1 MSKQLFG
8 PGMRV
13 MAHLKLPRKLAILAV
28 LFLVPLVAALYA
40 TLATALHA
48 YATTQSERDG
58 ISILETT
65 QDLLKAVQVRRGAG
79 ASVLAGNDAMRAKF
93 DAANATADRFV
104 STLKQQV
111 RDTGR
116 FDVVAPVDALASQY
130 ANAATGGLGMPVAAL
145 FNSHTEVIH
154 SIFLFEKDL
163 AVASQLGV
171 DPDASNYHLIDSVL
185 FVLPGTAETVGV
197 LRGKGSAALSGGS
210 FGDADKR
217 ELAVRAAG
225 LAEQMN
231 VIRHHLE
238 RVKAGLGGSG
248 GAQAP
253 DGADLGAVAA
263 FQRTVASLASGDVS
277 IDAKTYFQQGTDAI
291 DALYRTHGAL
301 AQQLRERLAERAHAE
316 QTKVVAVMALS
327 VALVACALYLFVAFA
342 MSTHDDVAQLSGCM
356 RAVGDGDLRARL
368 EVRGSDEFA
377 FIKDGFNALLDVW
390 AQTLTE
396 TRRVADSVMVGSQQ
410 IAAGNL
416 DLSGRT
422 ETQAASLEET
432 AASMEELTSTVRH
445 NASNA
450 SHASSL
456 SAEASERA
464 ADTSRIV
471 GHAVSLMT
479 KIHDSSNKMAEIV
492 SVIEGIAFQTNI
504 LALNAAVEAA
514 RAGEQGKGFAVVAG
528 EVRALAHRSAT
539 AAKDVKA
546 LIHESIRHV
555 TDGASLF
562 KRADDAIR
570 SVNASIRSVDTV
582 VSEIAKASEQQSDGI
597 EQVNAAITQM
607 DEVTQRNAALVE
619 ESAAASASLREQ
631 AEHMGQLVGRFVLA

>member
-1 MSKQLFG
+1 MSKHVFG
-8 PGMRV
+8 PGMRL
-13 MAHLKLPRKLAILAV
+13 MARMKLPRKLVILAA
-28 LFLVPLVAALYA
+28 LFIVPLVAALYA
-40 TLATALHA
+40 TLAVAWHA
-48 YATTQSERDG
+48 YATTQGERDG

-79 ASVLAGNDAMRAKF
+79 ASVLAGNEAMRAKF
-93 DAANATADRFV
+93 DAASASAGRLAA
-104 STLKQQV
+104 TLKQQV
-111 RDTGR
+111 RGTDR
-116 FDVVAPVDALASQY
+116 FDIVTAVDALASEY
-130 ANAATGGLGMPVAAL
+130 GKVAAGGLGTSAAAL
-145 FNSHTEVIH
+145 FGSHTDVIH
-154 SIFLFEKDL
+154 AIFLFEKDL
-163 AVASQLGV
+163 AVASRLGV

-197 LRGKGSAALSGGS
+197 LRGKGAAALVGGAL
-210 FGDADKR
+210 GEADKR
-217 ELAVRAAG
+217 ELAVRAG
-225 LAEQMN
+225 SLAEQMS
-231 VIRHHLE
+231 VIRHHLD
-238 RVKAGLGGSG
+238 RMKDRLGAGV
-248 GAQAP
+248 P
-253 DGADLGAVAA
+253 DGVDLGAVAA
-263 FQRTVASLASGDVS
+263 FQRAAAALAGGDAS
-277 IDAKTYFQQGTDAI
+277 IDAKAYFQRGTDAI
-291 DALYRTHGAL
+291 DALYRVHGTL
-301 AQQLRERLAERAHAE
+301 AQQLRERLAARAHAE
-316 QTKVVAVMALS
+316 QVKVAAILALS
-327 VALVACALYLFVAFA
+327 VVLVACALYLFVAFA
-342 MSTHDDVAQLSGCM
+342 MSTHEDVAQLSDCM

-368 EVRGSDEFA
+368 AVRGGDEFA
-377 FIKDGFNALLDVW
+377 FIKRGFNALLDVW

-422 ETQAASLEET
+422 ETQAASLEQT

-450 SHASSL
+450 SHASTL
-456 SAEASERA
+456 SAAASERA
-464 ADTSRIV
+464 ADTGRIV
-471 GHAVSLMT
+471 THAVSLMT
-479 KIHDSSNKMAEIV
+479 RIHDSSNRMAEIV
-492 SVIEGIAFQTNI
+492 TVIEGIAFQTNI

-539 AAKDVKA
+539 AAKDVKE

-555 TDGASLF
+555 TDGSSLF
-562 KRADDAIR
+562 QRADDAIR
-570 SVNASIRSVDTV
+570 SVNASIKSVDTV

-631 AEHMGQLVGRFVLA
+631 AEHMGKLVGRFVLA

>member
-8 PGMRV
+8 PGMRL
-13 MAHLKLPRKLAILAV
+13 MARMKLPRKLAILAV
-28 LFLVPLVAALYA
+28 LFIVPLVAALYA
-40 TLATALHA
+40 TLAVALHA
-48 YATTQSERDG
+48 YATTQGERDG
-58 ISILETT
+58 ITILETT

-79 ASVLAGNDAMRAKF
+79 ASVLAGNEAMRAKF
-93 DAANATADRFV
+93 DAANASADRLV
-104 STLKQQV
+104 ATLKQQV
-111 RDTGR
+111 RDTRR
-116 FDVVAPVDALASQY
+116 FDVVALVEALASQY
-130 ANAATGGLGMPVAAL
+130 EKAAAGGLGTSAAAL
-145 FNSHTEVIH
+145 FDSHTDVIH

-185 FVLPGTAETVGV
+185 FALPGTAETVGV

-210 FGDADKR
+210 LGDADKR
-217 ELAVRAAG
+217 ELAVRAGG
-225 LAEQMN
+225 LAEQMS

-238 RVKAGLGGSG
+238 RTKDTLG
-248 GAQAP
+248 ANAL
-253 DGADLGAVAA
+253 DGVDLGAVAA
-263 FQRTVASLASGDVS
+263 FQRTAAALAHGGAPV
-277 IDAKTYFQQGTDAI
+277 DAKTYFQQGSDAI
-291 DALYRTHGAL
+291 DALYRVHGAL
-301 AQQLRERLAERAHAE
+301 AQQLRERLAARAHAE
-316 QTKVVAVMALS
+316 QVKVAAILALS

-342 MSTHDDVAQLSGCM
+342 MSTHEDVAQLSGCM

-368 EVRGSDEFA
+368 AVRGGDEFA
-377 FIKDGFNALLDVW
+377 FIKRGFNALLDVW

-422 ETQAASLEET
+422 ETQAASLEQT

-450 SHASSL
+450 SHASTL

-464 ADTSRIV
+464 ADTGRIMT
-471 GHAVSLMT
+471 HAVTLMT
-479 KIHDSSNKMAEIV
+479 KIHDSSNRMAEIV

-528 EVRALAHRSAT
+528 EVRALAHRSAA
-539 AAKDVKA
+539 AAKDVKE

-555 TDGASLF
+555 TDGSLLF
-562 KRADDAIR
+562 QRADDAIR

-631 AEHMGQLVGRFVLA
+631 AEHMGKLVGRFVLA

>member
-1 MSKQLFG
+1 MSKHVFG
-8 PGMRV
+8 PGMRL
-13 MAHLKLPRKLAILAV
+13 MARMKLPRKLVILAA
-28 LFLVPLVAALYA
+28 LFIVPLVAALYA
-40 TLATALHA
+40 TLAVAWHA
-48 YATTQSERDG
+48 YATTQGERDG

-79 ASVLAGNDAMRAKF
+79 ASVLAGNEAMRAKF
-93 DAANATADRFV
+93 DAASASAGRLAA
-104 STLKQQV
+104 TLKQQV
-111 RDTGR
+111 RGTDR
-116 FDVVAPVDALASQY
+116 FDIVAAVDALASEY
-130 ANAATGGLGMPVAAL
+130 GKVAAGGLGTSAAAL
-145 FNSHTEVIH
+145 FGSHTDVIH
-154 SIFLFEKDL
+154 AIFLFEKDL
-163 AVASQLGV
+163 AVASRLGV

-197 LRGKGSAALSGGS
+197 LRGKGAAALV
-210 FGDADKR
+210 GDALGEADKR
-217 ELAVRAAG
+217 ELAVRAG
-225 LAEQMN
+225 SLAEQMS
-231 VIRHHLE
+231 VIRHHLD
-238 RVKAGLGGSG
+238 RMKDRLGAGV
-248 GAQAP
+248 P
-253 DGADLGAVAA
+253 DGVDLGAVAA
-263 FQRTVASLASGDVS
+263 FQRAAAALAGGDAS
-277 IDAKTYFQQGTDAI
+277 IDAKTYFQRGTDAI
-291 DALYRTHGAL
+291 DALYRVHGTL
-301 AQQLRERLAERAHAE
+301 AQQLRERLAARAHAE
-316 QTKVVAVMALS
+316 QVKVAAILALS
-327 VALVACALYLFVAFA
+327 VVLVACALYLFVAFA
-342 MSTHDDVAQLSGCM
+342 MSTHEDVAQLSDCM

-368 EVRGSDEFA
+368 AVRGGDEFA
-377 FIKDGFNALLDVW
+377 FIKRGFNALLDVW

-422 ETQAASLEET
+422 ETQAASLEQT

-450 SHASSL
+450 SHASTL

-464 ADTSRIV
+464 ADTGRIV
-471 GHAVSLMT
+471 THAVLLMT
-479 KIHDSSNKMAEIV
+479 RIHDSSNRMAEIV
-492 SVIEGIAFQTNI
+492 TVIEGIAFQTNI

-539 AAKDVKA
+539 AAKDVKE

-555 TDGASLF
+555 TDGSSLF
-562 KRADDAIR
+562 QRADDAIR
-570 SVNASIRSVDTV
+570 SVNASIKSVDTV

-631 AEHMGQLVGRFVLA
+631 AEHMGKLVGRFVLA

>member
-1 MSKQLFG
+1 MSKHVFG
-8 PGMRV
+8 PGMRL
-13 MAHLKLPRKLAILAV
+13 MARMKLPRKLVILAA
-28 LFLVPLVAALYA
+28 LFIVPLVAALYA
-40 TLATALHA
+40 TLAVAWHA
-48 YATTQSERDG
+48 YATTQGERDG

-79 ASVLAGNDAMRAKF
+79 ASVLAGNEAMRAKF
-93 DAANATADRFV
+93 DAASASAGRLAA
-104 STLKQQV
+104 TLKQQV
-111 RDTGR
+111 RGTDR
-116 FDVVAPVDALASQY
+116 FDIVAAMDALASEY
-130 ANAATGGLGMPVAAL
+130 GKAAAGGLGTSAAAL
-145 FNSHTEVIH
+145 FGSHTDVIH
-154 SIFLFEKDL
+154 AIFLFEKDL
-163 AVASQLGV
+163 AVASRLGV

-197 LRGKGSAALSGGS
+197 LRGKGAAALVGGAL
-210 FGDADKR
+210 GEADKR
-217 ELAVRAAG
+217 ELAVRAG
-225 LAEQMN
+225 SLAEQMS
-231 VIRHHLE
+231 VIRHHLDRMKDRLGAGVPD
-238 RVKAGLGGSG
+238 RV
-248 GAQAP
+248 
-253 DGADLGAVAA
+253 DLGAVAA
-263 FQRTVASLASGDVS
+263 FQRAAAALAGGDAS
-277 IDAKTYFQQGTDAI
+277 IDAKTYFQRGTDAI
-291 DALYRTHGAL
+291 DALYRVHGTL
-301 AQQLRERLAERAHAE
+301 AQQLRERLAARAHAE
-316 QTKVVAVMALS
+316 QVKVAAILALS
-327 VALVACALYLFVAFA
+327 VVLVACALYLFVAFA
-342 MSTHDDVAQLSGCM
+342 MSTHEDVAQLSDCM

-368 EVRGSDEFA
+368 AVRGGDEFA
-377 FIKDGFNALLDVW
+377 FIKRRFNALLDVW

-422 ETQAASLEET
+422 ETQAASLEQT

-450 SHASSL
+450 SHASTL

-464 ADTSRIV
+464 ADTGRIV
-471 GHAVSLMT
+471 THAVSLMT
-479 KIHDSSNKMAEIV
+479 RIHDSSNRMAEIV
-492 SVIEGIAFQTNI
+492 TVIEGIAFQTNI

-539 AAKDVKA
+539 AAKDVKE

-555 TDGASLF
+555 TDGSSLF
-562 KRADDAIR
+562 QRADDAIR
-570 SVNASIRSVDTV
+570 SVNASIKSVDTV

-631 AEHMGQLVGRFVLA
+631 AEHMGKLVGRFVLA

>member
-1 MSKQLFG
+1 MSKHVFG
-8 PGMRV
+8 PGMRL
-13 MAHLKLPRKLAILAV
+13 MARMKLPRKLVILAA
-28 LFLVPLVAALYA
+28 LFIVPLVAALYA
-40 TLATALHA
+40 TLAVAWHA
-48 YATTQSERDG
+48 YATTQGERDG

-79 ASVLAGNDAMRAKF
+79 ASVLAGNEAMRAKF
-93 DAANATADRFV
+93 DAASASAGRLAA
-104 STLKQQV
+104 TLKQQV
-111 RDTGR
+111 RGTGR
-116 FDVVAPVDALASQY
+116 FDIVAAVDALASEY
-130 ANAATGGLGMPVAAL
+130 GKAAAGGLGTSAAAL
-145 FNSHTEVIH
+145 FGSHTDVIH
-154 SIFLFEKDL
+154 AIFLFEKDL
-163 AVASQLGV
+163 AVASRLGV

-197 LRGKGSAALSGGS
+197 LRGKGAAALVGGAL
-210 FGDADKR
+210 GEADKR
-217 ELAVRAAG
+217 ELAVRAG
-225 LAEQMN
+225 SLAEQMS
-231 VIRHHLE
+231 VIRHHLD
-238 RVKAGLGGSG
+238 RMKDRLGAGV
-248 GAQAP
+248 P
-253 DGADLGAVAA
+253 DGVDLGAVAA
-263 FQRTVASLASGDVS
+263 FQRTAAALAGGDAS
-277 IDAKTYFQQGTDAI
+277 IDAKTYFQRGTDAI
-291 DALYRTHGAL
+291 DALYRVHGTL
-301 AQQLRERLAERAHAE
+301 AQQLRERLAARAHAE
-316 QTKVVAVMALS
+316 QVKVAAILALS
-327 VALVACALYLFVAFA
+327 VVLVACALYLFVAFA
-342 MSTHDDVAQLSGCM
+342 MSTHEDVAQLSDCM

-368 EVRGSDEFA
+368 AVRGGDEFA
-377 FIKDGFNALLDVW
+377 FIKRGFNALLDVW

-422 ETQAASLEET
+422 ETQAASLEQT

-450 SHASSL
+450 SHASTL

-464 ADTSRIV
+464 ADTGRIV
-471 GHAVSLMT
+471 THAVSLMT
-479 KIHDSSNKMAEIV
+479 RIHDSSNRMAEIV
-492 SVIEGIAFQTNI
+492 TVIEGIAFQTNI

-539 AAKDVKA
+539 AAKDVKE

-555 TDGASLF
+555 TDGSSLF
-562 KRADDAIR
+562 QRADDAIR
-570 SVNASIRSVDTV
+570 SVNASIKSVDTV

-631 AEHMGQLVGRFVLA
+631 AEHMGKLVGRFVLA

>member
-1 MSKQLFG
+1 MSKHVFG
-8 PGMRV
+8 PGMRL
-13 MAHLKLPRKLAILAV
+13 MARMKLPRKLVILAA
-28 LFLVPLVAALYA
+28 LFIVPLVAALYA
-40 TLATALHA
+40 TLAVAWHA
-48 YATTQSERDG
+48 YATTQGERDG

-79 ASVLAGNDAMRAKF
+79 ASVLAGNEAMRAKF
-93 DAANATADRFV
+93 DAASASAGRLAA
-104 STLKQQV
+104 TLKQQV
-111 RDTGR
+111 RGTDR
-116 FDVVAPVDALASQY
+116 FDIVAAVDALASEY
-130 ANAATGGLGMPVAAL
+130 GKAAAGGLGTSAAAL
-145 FNSHTEVIH
+145 FGSHTDVIH
-154 SIFLFEKDL
+154 AIFLFEKDL
-163 AVASQLGV
+163 AVASRLGV

-197 LRGKGSAALSGGS
+197 LRGKGAAALVGGAL
-210 FGDADKR
+210 GEADKR
-217 ELAVRAAG
+217 ELAVRAG
-225 LAEQMN
+225 SLAEQMS
-231 VIRHHLE
+231 VIRHHLDCMKD
-238 RVKAGLGGSG
+238 RLGAGV
-248 GAQAP
+248 P
-253 DGADLGAVAA
+253 DGVDLGAVAA
-263 FQRTVASLASGDVS
+263 FQRAAAALAGGDAS
-277 IDAKTYFQQGTDAI
+277 IDAKTYFQRGTDAI
-291 DALYRTHGAL
+291 DALYRVHGTL
-301 AQQLRERLAERAHAE
+301 AQQLRERLAARAHAE
-316 QTKVVAVMALS
+316 QVKVAAILALS
-327 VALVACALYLFVAFA
+327 VVLVACALYLFVAFA
-342 MSTHDDVAQLSGCM
+342 MSTHEDVAQLSDCM

-368 EVRGSDEFA
+368 AVRGGDEFA
-377 FIKDGFNALLDVW
+377 FIKRGFNALLDVW

-422 ETQAASLEET
+422 ETQAASLEQT

-450 SHASSL
+450 SHASTL

-464 ADTSRIV
+464 ADTGRIV
-471 GHAVSLMT
+471 THAVSLMT
-479 KIHDSSNKMAEIV
+479 RIHDSSNRMAEIV
-492 SVIEGIAFQTNI
+492 TVIEGIAFQTNI

-539 AAKDVKA
+539 AAKDVKE

-555 TDGASLF
+555 TDGSSLF
-562 KRADDAIR
+562 QRADDAIR
-570 SVNASIRSVDTV
+570 SVNASIKSVDTV

-631 AEHMGQLVGRFVLA
+631 AEHMGKLVGRFVLA

>member
-28 LFLVPLVAALYA
+28 LFMVPLVAALYA

-58 ISILETT
+58 ITILETT

-130 ANAATGGLGMPVAAL
+130 AKAAAGGLDRPAAAL

-163 AVASQLGV
+163 AVASQLGI

-217 ELAVRAAG
+217 ELAVRAMG

-238 RVKAGLGGSG
+238 RMKAGLGGSG
-248 GAQAP
+248 GAQAL

-263 FQRTVASLASGDVS
+263 FQRAVASLAGGDAA

-291 DALYRTHGAL
+291 DALYRTHGVL
-301 AQQLRERLAERAHAE
+301 AEQLRERLAERAHAE
-316 QTKVVAVMALS
+316 QTKVIAVMTLS

-342 MSTHDDVAQLSGCM
+342 MSTHDDVVQLSGCM

-464 ADTSRIV
+464 ADTGRIV

-539 AAKDVKA
+539 AAKDVKE

-555 TDGASLF
+555 TDGSSLF
-562 KRADDAIR
+562 KRADDAIH

>member
-1 MSKQLFG
+1 MSKHVFG
-8 PGMRV
+8 PGMRL
-13 MAHLKLPRKLAILAV
+13 MARMKLPRKLVILAA
-28 LFLVPLVAALYA
+28 LFIVPLVAALYA
-40 TLATALHA
+40 TLAVAWHA
-48 YATTQSERDG
+48 YATTQGERDG

-79 ASVLAGNDAMRAKF
+79 ASVLAGNEAMRAKF
-93 DAANATADRFV
+93 DAASASAGRLAA
-104 STLKQQV
+104 TLKQQV
-111 RDTGR
+111 RGTDR
-116 FDVVAPVDALASQY
+116 FDIVAAMDALASEY
-130 ANAATGGLGMPVAAL
+130 GKAAAGGLGTSAAAL
-145 FNSHTEVIH
+145 FGSHTDVIH
-154 SIFLFEKDL
+154 AIFLFEKDL
-163 AVASQLGV
+163 AVASRLGV

-197 LRGKGSAALSGGS
+197 LRGKGAAALVGGAL
-210 FGDADKR
+210 GEADKR
-217 ELAVRAAG
+217 ELAVRAG
-225 LAEQMN
+225 SLAEQMS
-231 VIRHHLE
+231 VIRHHLD
-238 RVKAGLGGSG
+238 RMKDRLGAGV
-248 GAQAP
+248 P
-253 DGADLGAVAA
+253 DGVDLGAVAA
-263 FQRTVASLASGDVS
+263 FQRAAAALAGGDAS
-277 IDAKTYFQQGTDAI
+277 IDAKAYFQRGTDAI
-291 DALYRTHGAL
+291 DALYRVHGTL
-301 AQQLRERLAERAHAE
+301 AQQLRARLAVRAHAE
-316 QTKVVAVMALS
+316 QVKVAAILALS
-327 VALVACALYLFVAFA
+327 VVLVACALYLFVAFA
-342 MSTHDDVAQLSGCM
+342 MSTHEDVAQLSDCM

-368 EVRGSDEFA
+368 AVRGGDEFA
-377 FIKDGFNALLDVW
+377 FIKRGFNALLDVW

-422 ETQAASLEET
+422 ETQAASLEQT

-450 SHASSL
+450 SHASTL

-464 ADTSRIV
+464 ADTGRIV
-471 GHAVSLMT
+471 THAVSLMT
-479 KIHDSSNKMAEIV
+479 RIHDSSNRMAEIV
-492 SVIEGIAFQTNI
+492 TVIEGIAFQTNI

-539 AAKDVKA
+539 AAKDVKE

-555 TDGASLF
+555 TDGSSLF
-562 KRADDAIR
+562 QRADDAIR
-570 SVNASIRSVDTV
+570 SVNASIKSVDTV

-631 AEHMGQLVGRFVLA
+631 AEHMGKLVGRFVLA

>member
-1 MSKQLFG
+1 MSKHVFG
-8 PGMRV
+8 PGMRL
-13 MAHLKLPRKLAILAV
+13 MARMKLPRKLVILAA
-28 LFLVPLVAALYA
+28 LFIVPLVAALYA
-40 TLATALHA
+40 TLAVAWHA
-48 YATTQSERDG
+48 YATTQGERDG

-79 ASVLAGNDAMRAKF
+79 ASVLAGNEAMRAKF
-93 DAANATADRFV
+93 DAASASAGRLAA
-104 STLKQQV
+104 TLKQQV
-111 RDTGR
+111 RGTDR
-116 FDVVAPVDALASQY
+116 FDIVAAMDALASEY
-130 ANAATGGLGMPVAAL
+130 GKAAAGGLGTSAAAL
-145 FNSHTEVIH
+145 FGSHTDVIH
-154 SIFLFEKDL
+154 AIFLFEKDL
-163 AVASQLGV
+163 AVASRLGV

-197 LRGKGSAALSGGS
+197 LRGKGAAALVGGAL
-210 FGDADKR
+210 GEADKR
-217 ELAVRAAG
+217 ELAVRAG
-225 LAEQMN
+225 SLAEQMS
-231 VIRHHLE
+231 VIRHHLD
-238 RVKAGLGGSG
+238 RMKDRLGAGV
-248 GAQAP
+248 P
-253 DGADLGAVAA
+253 DGVDLGAVAA
-263 FQRTVASLASGDVS
+263 FQRAAAALAGGDAS
-277 IDAKTYFQQGTDAI
+277 IDAKAYFQRGTDAI
-291 DALYRTHGAL
+291 DALYRVHGTL
-301 AQQLRERLAERAHAE
+301 AQQLRERLAARAHAE
-316 QTKVVAVMALS
+316 QVKVAAILALS
-327 VALVACALYLFVAFA
+327 VVLVACALYLFVAFA
-342 MSTHDDVAQLSGCM
+342 MSTHEDVAQLSDCM

-368 EVRGSDEFA
+368 AVRGGDEFA
-377 FIKDGFNALLDVW
+377 FIKRGFNALLDVW

-422 ETQAASLEET
+422 ETQAASLEQT

-450 SHASSL
+450 SHASTL

-464 ADTSRIV
+464 ADTGRIV
-471 GHAVSLMT
+471 THAVSLMT
-479 KIHDSSNKMAEIV
+479 RIHDSSNRMAEIV
-492 SVIEGIAFQTNI
+492 TVIEGIAFQTNI

-539 AAKDVKA
+539 AAKDVKE

-555 TDGASLF
+555 TDGSSLF
-562 KRADDAIR
+562 QRADDAIR
-570 SVNASIRSVDTV
+570 SVNASIKSVDTV

-631 AEHMGQLVGRFVLA
+631 AEHMGKLVGCFVLA

>member
-1 MSKQLFG
+1 MSKHVFG
-8 PGMRV
+8 PGMRL
-13 MAHLKLPRKLAILAV
+13 MARMKLPRKLVILAA
-28 LFLVPLVAALYA
+28 LFIVPLVAALYA
-40 TLATALHA
+40 TLAVAWHA
-48 YATTQSERDG
+48 YATTQGERDG

-79 ASVLAGNDAMRAKF
+79 ASVLAGNEAMRAKF
-93 DAANATADRFV
+93 DAASASAGRLAA
-104 STLKQQV
+104 TLKQQV
-111 RDTGR
+111 RGTDR
-116 FDVVAPVDALASQY
+116 FDIVAAMDALASEY
-130 ANAATGGLGMPVAAL
+130 GKAAAGGLGTSAAAL
-145 FNSHTEVIH
+145 FGSHTDVIH
-154 SIFLFEKDL
+154 AIFLFEKDL
-163 AVASQLGV
+163 AVASRLGV

-197 LRGKGSAALSGGS
+197 LRGKGAAALVGGAL
-210 FGDADKR
+210 GEADKR
-217 ELAVRAAG
+217 ELAVRAG
-225 LAEQMN
+225 SLAEQMS
-231 VIRHHLE
+231 VIRHHLD
-238 RVKAGLGGSG
+238 RMKDRLGAGV
-248 GAQAP
+248 P
-253 DGADLGAVAA
+253 DGVDLGAVAA
-263 FQRTVASLASGDVS
+263 FQRAAAALAGGDAS
-277 IDAKTYFQQGTDAI
+277 IDAKAYFQRGTDAI
-291 DALYRTHGAL
+291 DALYRVHGTL
-301 AQQLRERLAERAHAE
+301 AQQLRERLAARAHAE
-316 QTKVVAVMALS
+316 QVKVAAILALS
-327 VALVACALYLFVAFA
+327 VVLVACALYLFVAFA
-342 MSTHDDVAQLSGCM
+342 MSTHEDVAQLSDCM

-368 EVRGSDEFA
+368 AVRGGDEFA
-377 FIKDGFNALLDVW
+377 FIKRGFNALLDVW

-422 ETQAASLEET
+422 ETQAASLEQT

-450 SHASSL
+450 SHASTL

-464 ADTSRIV
+464 ADTGRIV
-471 GHAVSLMT
+471 THAVSLMT
-479 KIHDSSNKMAEIV
+479 RIHNSSNRMAEIV
-492 SVIEGIAFQTNI
+492 TVIEGIAFQTNI

-539 AAKDVKA
+539 AAKDVKE

-555 TDGASLF
+555 TDGSSLF
-562 KRADDAIR
+562 QRADDAIR
-570 SVNASIRSVDTV
+570 SVNASIKSVDTV

-631 AEHMGQLVGRFVLA
+631 AEHMGKLVGRFVLA

>member
-1 MSKQLFG
+1 MSKHVFG
-8 PGMRV
+8 PGMRL
-13 MAHLKLPRKLAILAV
+13 MARMKLPRKLVILAA
-28 LFLVPLVAALYA
+28 LFIVPLVAALYA
-40 TLATALHA
+40 TLAVAWHA
-48 YATTQSERDG
+48 YATTQGERDG

-79 ASVLAGNDAMRAKF
+79 ASVLAGNEAMRAKF
-93 DAANATADRFV
+93 DAASASAGRLAA
-104 STLKQQV
+104 TLKQQV
-111 RDTGR
+111 RGTDR
-116 FDVVAPVDALASQY
+116 FDIVAAMDALASEY
-130 ANAATGGLGMPVAAL
+130 GKAAAGGLGTSAAAL
-145 FNSHTEVIH
+145 FGSHTDVIH
-154 SIFLFEKDL
+154 AIFLFEKDL
-163 AVASQLGV
+163 AVASRLGV

-197 LRGKGSAALSGGS
+197 LRGKGAAALVGGAL
-210 FGDADKR
+210 GEADKR
-217 ELAVRAAG
+217 ELAVRAG
-225 LAEQMN
+225 SLAEQMS
-231 VIRHHLE
+231 VIRHHLD
-238 RVKAGLGGSG
+238 RMKDRLGAGV
-248 GAQAP
+248 P
-253 DGADLGAVAA
+253 DGVDLGAVAA
-263 FQRTVASLASGDVS
+263 FQRAAAALAGGDAS
-277 IDAKTYFQQGTDAI
+277 IDAKAYFQRGTDAI
-291 DALYRTHGAL
+291 DALYRVHGTL
-301 AQQLRERLAERAHAE
+301 AQQLRERLAARAHAE
-316 QTKVVAVMALS
+316 QVKVAAILALS
-327 VALVACALYLFVAFA
+327 VVLVACALYLFVAFA
-342 MSTHDDVAQLSGCM
+342 MSTHEDVAQLSDCM

-368 EVRGSDEFA
+368 AVRGGDEFA
-377 FIKDGFNALLDVW
+377 FIKRGFNALLDVW

-410 IAAGNL
+410 IAAGSL

-422 ETQAASLEET
+422 ETQAASLEQT

-450 SHASSL
+450 SHASTL

-464 ADTSRIV
+464 ADTGRIV
-471 GHAVSLMT
+471 THAVSLMT
-479 KIHDSSNKMAEIV
+479 RIHDSSNRMAEIV
-492 SVIEGIAFQTNI
+492 TVIEGIAFQTNI

-539 AAKDVKA
+539 AAKDVKE

-555 TDGASLF
+555 TDGSSLF
-562 KRADDAIR
+562 QRADDAIR
-570 SVNASIRSVDTV
+570 SVNASIKSVDTV

-631 AEHMGQLVGRFVLA
+631 AEHMGKLVGRFVLA

>member
-1 MSKQLFG
+1 MSKHVFG
-8 PGMRV
+8 PGMRL
-13 MAHLKLPRKLAILAV
+13 MARMKLPRKLVILAA
-28 LFLVPLVAALYA
+28 LFIVPLVAALYA
-40 TLATALHA
+40 TLAVAWHA
-48 YATTQSERDG
+48 YATTQGERDG

-79 ASVLAGNDAMRAKF
+79 ASVLAGNEAMRAKF
-93 DAANATADRFV
+93 DAASASAGRLAA
-104 STLKQQV
+104 TLKQQV
-111 RDTGR
+111 RGTDR
-116 FDVVAPVDALASQY
+116 FDIVTAVDALASEY
-130 ANAATGGLGMPVAAL
+130 GKVAAGGLGTSAAAL
-145 FNSHTEVIH
+145 FGSHTDVIH
-154 SIFLFEKDL
+154 AIFLFEKDL
-163 AVASQLGV
+163 AVALRLGV

-197 LRGKGSAALSGGS
+197 LRGKGAAALVGGAL
-210 FGDADKR
+210 DEADKR
-217 ELAVRAAG
+217 ELAVRAG
-225 LAEQMN
+225 SLAEQMS
-231 VIRHHLE
+231 VIRHHLD
-238 RVKAGLGGSG
+238 RMKDRLGAGV
-248 GAQAP
+248 P
-253 DGADLGAVAA
+253 DGVDLGAVAA
-263 FQRTVASLASGDVS
+263 FQRAAAALAGGDAS
-277 IDAKTYFQQGTDAI
+277 IDAKAYFQRGTDAI
-291 DALYRTHGAL
+291 DALYRVHGTL
-301 AQQLRERLAERAHAE
+301 AQQLRERLAARAHAE
-316 QTKVVAVMALS
+316 QVKVAAILALS
-327 VALVACALYLFVAFA
+327 VVLVACALYLFVAFA
-342 MSTHDDVAQLSGCM
+342 MSTHEDVAQLSDCM

-368 EVRGSDEFA
+368 AVRGGDEFA
-377 FIKDGFNALLDVW
+377 FIKRGFNALLDVW

-422 ETQAASLEET
+422 ETQAASLEQT

-450 SHASSL
+450 SHASTL
-456 SAEASERA
+456 SAAASERA
-464 ADTSRIV
+464 ADTGRIV
-471 GHAVSLMT
+471 THAVSLMT
-479 KIHDSSNKMAEIV
+479 RIHDSSNRMAEIV
-492 SVIEGIAFQTNI
+492 TVIEGIAFQTNI

-539 AAKDVKA
+539 AAKDVKE

-555 TDGASLF
+555 TDGSSLF
-562 KRADDAIR
+562 QRADDAIR
-570 SVNASIRSVDTV
+570 SVNASIKSVDTV

-631 AEHMGQLVGRFVLA
+631 AEHMGKLVGRFVLA

>member
-1 MSKQLFG
+1 MSKHVFG
-8 PGMRV
+8 PGMRL
-13 MAHLKLPRKLAILAV
+13 MARMKLPRKLVILAA
-28 LFLVPLVAALYA
+28 LFIVPLVAALYA
-40 TLATALHA
+40 TLAVAWHA
-48 YATTQSERDG
+48 YATTQGERDG

-79 ASVLAGNDAMRAKF
+79 ASVLAGNEAMRAKF
-93 DAANATADRFV
+93 DAASASAGRLAA
-104 STLKQQV
+104 TLKQQV
-111 RDTGR
+111 RGTGR
-116 FDVVAPVDALASQY
+116 FDIVAAVDALASEY
-130 ANAATGGLGMPVAAL
+130 GKVAAGGLGTSAAAL
-145 FNSHTEVIH
+145 FGSHTDVIH
-154 SIFLFEKDL
+154 AIFLFEKDL
-163 AVASQLGV
+163 AVASRLGV

-197 LRGKGSAALSGGS
+197 LRGKGAAALVGGAL
-210 FGDADKR
+210 GEADKR
-217 ELAVRAAG
+217 ELAVRAG
-225 LAEQMN
+225 SLAEQMS
-231 VIRHHLE
+231 VIRHHLD
-238 RVKAGLGGSG
+238 RMKDRLGAGV
-248 GAQAP
+248 P
-253 DGADLGAVAA
+253 DGVDLGAVAA
-263 FQRTVASLASGDVS
+263 FQRAAAALAGGDAS
-277 IDAKTYFQQGTDAI
+277 IDAKTYFQRGTDAI
-291 DALYRTHGAL
+291 DALYRVHGTL
-301 AQQLRERLAERAHAE
+301 AQQLRERLAARAHAE
-316 QTKVVAVMALS
+316 QVKVAAILALS
-327 VALVACALYLFVAFA
+327 VVLVACALYLFVAFA
-342 MSTHDDVAQLSGCM
+342 MSTHEDVAQLSDCM

-368 EVRGSDEFA
+368 AVRGGDEFA
-377 FIKDGFNALLDVW
+377 FIKRGFNALLDVW

-422 ETQAASLEET
+422 ETQAASLEQT

-450 SHASSL
+450 SHASTL

-464 ADTSRIV
+464 ADTGRIV
-471 GHAVSLMT
+471 THAVSLMT
-479 KIHDSSNKMAEIV
+479 RIHDSSNRMAEIV
-492 SVIEGIAFQTNI
+492 TVIEGIAFQTNI

-539 AAKDVKA
+539 AAKDVKE

-555 TDGASLF
+555 TDGSSLF
-562 KRADDAIR
+562 QRADDAIR
-570 SVNASIRSVDTV
+570 SVNASIKSVDTV

-631 AEHMGQLVGRFVLA
+631 AEHMGKLVGRFVLA

>member
-1 MSKQLFG
+1 MSKHVFG
-8 PGMRV
+8 PGMRL
-13 MAHLKLPRKLAILAV
+13 MARMKLPRKLVILAA
-28 LFLVPLVAALYA
+28 LFIVPLVAALYA
-40 TLATALHA
+40 TLAVAWHA
-48 YATTQSERDG
+48 YATTQGERDG

-79 ASVLAGNDAMRAKF
+79 ASVLAGNEAMRAKF
-93 DAANATADRFV
+93 DAASASAGRLAA
-104 STLKQQV
+104 TLKQQV
-111 RDTGR
+111 RGTDR
-116 FDVVAPVDALASQY
+116 FDIVAAVDALASEY
-130 ANAATGGLGMPVAAL
+130 GKAAAGGLGTSAAAL
-145 FNSHTEVIH
+145 FGSHTDVIH
-154 SIFLFEKDL
+154 AIFLFEKDL
-163 AVASQLGV
+163 AVASRLGV

-197 LRGKGSAALSGGS
+197 LRGKGAAALVGGAL
-210 FGDADKR
+210 GEADKR
-217 ELAVRAAG
+217 ELAVRAG
-225 LAEQMN
+225 SLAEQMS
-231 VIRHHLE
+231 VIRHHLD
-238 RVKAGLGGSG
+238 RMKDRLGAGV
-248 GAQAP
+248 P

-263 FQRTVASLASGDVS
+263 FQRTAAALAGGDAS
-277 IDAKTYFQQGTDAI
+277 IDAKTYFQRGTDAI
-291 DALYRTHGAL
+291 DALYRVHGTL
-301 AQQLRERLAERAHAE
+301 AQQLRGRLAARAHAE
-316 QTKVVAVMALS
+316 QVKVAAILALS
-327 VALVACALYLFVAFA
+327 VVLVACALYLFVAFA
-342 MSTHDDVAQLSGCM
+342 MSTHEDVAQLSDCM

-368 EVRGSDEFA
+368 AVRGGDEFA
-377 FIKDGFNALLDVW
+377 FIKRGFNALLDVW

-422 ETQAASLEET
+422 ETQAASLEQT

-450 SHASSL
+450 SHASTL

-464 ADTSRIV
+464 ADTGRIV
-471 GHAVSLMT
+471 THAVSLMT
-479 KIHDSSNKMAEIV
+479 RIHDSSNRMAEIV
-492 SVIEGIAFQTNI
+492 TVIEGIAFQTNI

-539 AAKDVKA
+539 AAKDVKE

-555 TDGASLF
+555 TDGSSLF
-562 KRADDAIR
+562 QRADDAIR
-570 SVNASIRSVDTV
+570 SVNASIKSVDTV

-631 AEHMGQLVGRFVLA
+631 AEHMGKLVGRFVLA

>member
-1 MSKQLFG
+1 MSKHVFG
-8 PGMRV
+8 PGMRL
-13 MAHLKLPRKLAILAV
+13 MARMKLPRKLVILAA
-28 LFLVPLVAALYA
+28 LFIVPLVAALYA
-40 TLATALHA
+40 TLAVAWHA
-48 YATTQSERDG
+48 YATTQGERDG

-79 ASVLAGNDAMRAKF
+79 ASVLAGNEAMRAKF
-93 DAANATADRFV
+93 DAASASAGRLAA
-104 STLKQQV
+104 TLKQQV
-111 RDTGR
+111 RGTDR
-116 FDVVAPVDALASQY
+116 FDIVAAVDALASEY
-130 ANAATGGLGMPVAAL
+130 GKVAAGGLGTSAAAL
-145 FNSHTEVIH
+145 FGSHTDVIH
-154 SIFLFEKDL
+154 AIFLFEKDL
-163 AVASQLGV
+163 AVASRLGV

-197 LRGKGSAALSGGS
+197 LRGKGAAALVGGAL
-210 FGDADKR
+210 GEADKR
-217 ELAVRAAG
+217 ELAVRAG
-225 LAEQMN
+225 SLAEQMS
-231 VIRHHLE
+231 VIRHHLD
-238 RVKAGLGGSG
+238 RMKDRLGAGV
-248 GAQAP
+248 P
-253 DGADLGAVAA
+253 DGVDLGAVAA
-263 FQRTVASLASGDVS
+263 FQRAAAALAGGDAS
-277 IDAKTYFQQGTDAI
+277 IDAKTYFQRGTDAI
-291 DALYRTHGAL
+291 DALYRVHGTL
-301 AQQLRERLAERAHAE
+301 AQQLRERLAARVHAE
-316 QTKVVAVMALS
+316 QVKVAAILALS
-327 VALVACALYLFVAFA
+327 VVLVACALYLFVAFA
-342 MSTHDDVAQLSGCM
+342 MSTHEDVAQLSDCM

-368 EVRGSDEFA
+368 AVRGGDEFA
-377 FIKDGFNALLDVW
+377 FIKRGFNALLDVW

-422 ETQAASLEET
+422 ETQAASLEQT

-450 SHASSL
+450 SHASTL

-464 ADTSRIV
+464 ADTGRIV
-471 GHAVSLMT
+471 THAVSLMT
-479 KIHDSSNKMAEIV
+479 RIHDSSNRMAEIV
-492 SVIEGIAFQTNI
+492 TVIEGIAFQTNI

-539 AAKDVKA
+539 AAKDVKE

-555 TDGASLF
+555 TDGSSLF
-562 KRADDAIR
+562 QRADDAIR
-570 SVNASIRSVDTV
+570 SVNASIKSVDTV

-631 AEHMGQLVGRFVLA
+631 AEHMGKLVGRFVLA

>member
-1 MSKQLFG
+1 MSKHVFG
-8 PGMRV
+8 PGMRL
-13 MAHLKLPRKLAILAV
+13 MARMKLPRKLVILAA
-28 LFLVPLVAALYA
+28 LFIVPLVAALYA
-40 TLATALHA
+40 TLAVAWHA
-48 YATTQSERDG
+48 YATTQGERDG

-79 ASVLAGNDAMRAKF
+79 ASVLAGNEAMRAKF
-93 DAANATADRFV
+93 DAASASAGRLAA
-104 STLKQQV
+104 TLKQQV
-111 RDTGR
+111 RGTDR
-116 FDVVAPVDALASQY
+116 FDIVAAVDALASEY
-130 ANAATGGLGMPVAAL
+130 GKVAAGGLGTSAAAL
-145 FNSHTEVIH
+145 FGSHTDVIH
-154 SIFLFEKDL
+154 AIFLFEKDL
-163 AVASQLGV
+163 AVASRLGV

-197 LRGKGSAALSGGS
+197 LRGKGAAALVGGAL
-210 FGDADKR
+210 GEADKR
-217 ELAVRAAG
+217 ELAVRAG
-225 LAEQMN
+225 SLAEQMS
-231 VIRHHLE
+231 VIRHHLD
-238 RVKAGLGGSG
+238 RMKDRLGAGV
-248 GAQAP
+248 P
-253 DGADLGAVAA
+253 DGVDLGAVAA
-263 FQRTVASLASGDVS
+263 FQRAAAALAGGDAS
-277 IDAKTYFQQGTDAI
+277 IDAKAYFQRGTDAI
-291 DALYRTHGAL
+291 DALYRVHGTL
-301 AQQLRERLAERAHAE
+301 AQQLRERLAARAHAE
-316 QTKVVAVMALS
+316 QVKVAAILALS
-327 VALVACALYLFVAFA
+327 VVLVACALYLFVAFA
-342 MSTHDDVAQLSGCM
+342 MSTHEDVAQLSDCM

-368 EVRGSDEFA
+368 AVRGGDEFA
-377 FIKDGFNALLDVW
+377 FIKRRFNALLDVW

-422 ETQAASLEET
+422 ETQAASLEQT

-450 SHASSL
+450 SHASTL

-464 ADTSRIV
+464 ADTGRIV
-471 GHAVSLMT
+471 THAVSLMT
-479 KIHDSSNKMAEIV
+479 RIHDSSNRMAEIV
-492 SVIEGIAFQTNI
+492 TVIEGIAFQTNI

-539 AAKDVKA
+539 AAKDVKE

-555 TDGASLF
+555 TDGSSLF
-562 KRADDAIR
+562 QRADDAIR
-570 SVNASIRSVDTV
+570 SVNASIKSVDTV

-631 AEHMGQLVGRFVLA
+631 AEHMGKLVGRFVLA

>member
-1 MSKQLFG
+1 MSKHVFG
-8 PGMRV
+8 PGMRL
-13 MAHLKLPRKLAILAV
+13 MARMKLPRKLVILAA
-28 LFLVPLVAALYA
+28 LFIVPLVAALYA
-40 TLATALHA
+40 TLAVAWHA
-48 YATTQSERDG
+48 YATTQGERDG

-79 ASVLAGNDAMRAKF
+79 ASVLAGNEAMRAKF
-93 DAANATADRFV
+93 DAASASAGRLAA
-104 STLKQQV
+104 TLKQQV
-111 RDTGR
+111 RGTDR
-116 FDVVAPVDALASQY
+116 FDIVAAVDALASEY
-130 ANAATGGLGMPVAAL
+130 GKAAAGGLGTSAAAL
-145 FNSHTEVIH
+145 FGSHTDVIH
-154 SIFLFEKDL
+154 AIFLFEKDL
-163 AVASQLGV
+163 AVASRLGV

-197 LRGKGSAALSGGS
+197 LRGKGAAALVGGAL
-210 FGDADKR
+210 GEADKR
-217 ELAVRAAG
+217 ELAVRAG
-225 LAEQMN
+225 SLAEQMS
-231 VIRHHLE
+231 VIRHHLD
-238 RVKAGLGGSG
+238 RMKDRLGAGV
-248 GAQAP
+248 P
-253 DGADLGAVAA
+253 DGVDLGAVAA
-263 FQRTVASLASGDVS
+263 FQRAAAALAGGDAS
-277 IDAKTYFQQGTDAI
+277 IDAKAYFQRGTDAI
-291 DALYRTHGAL
+291 DALYRVHGTL
-301 AQQLRERLAERAHAE
+301 AQQLRERLAARAHAE
-316 QTKVVAVMALS
+316 QVKVAAILALS
-327 VALVACALYLFVAFA
+327 VVLVACALYLFVAFA
-342 MSTHDDVAQLSGCM
+342 MSTHEDVAQLSDCM

-368 EVRGSDEFA
+368 AVRGGDEFA
-377 FIKDGFNALLDVW
+377 FIKRGFNALLDVW

-422 ETQAASLEET
+422 ETQAASLEQT

-450 SHASSL
+450 SHASTL

-464 ADTSRIV
+464 ADTGRIV
-471 GHAVSLMT
+471 THAVSLMT
-479 KIHDSSNKMAEIV
+479 RIHDSSNRMAEIV
-492 SVIEGIAFQTNI
+492 TVIEGIAFQTNI

-539 AAKDVKA
+539 AAKDVKE

-555 TDGASLF
+555 TDGSSLF
-562 KRADDAIR
+562 QRADDAIR
-570 SVNASIRSVDTV
+570 SVNASIKSVDTV

-619 ESAAASASLREQ
+619 ESAVASASLREQ
-631 AEHMGQLVGRFVLA
+631 AEHMGKLVGRFVLA

>member
-1 MSKQLFG
+1 MSKHVFG
-8 PGMRV
+8 PGMRL
-13 MAHLKLPRKLAILAV
+13 MARMKLPRKLVILAA
-28 LFLVPLVAALYA
+28 LFIVPLVAALYA
-40 TLATALHA
+40 TLAVAWHA
-48 YATTQSERDG
+48 YATTQGERDG

-79 ASVLAGNDAMRAKF
+79 ASVLAGNEAMRAKF
-93 DAANATADRFV
+93 DAASASAGRLAA
-104 STLKQQV
+104 TLKQQV
-111 RDTGR
+111 RGTDR
-116 FDVVAPVDALASQY
+116 FDIVAAVDALASEY
-130 ANAATGGLGMPVAAL
+130 GKAAAGGLGTSAAAL
-145 FNSHTEVIH
+145 FGSHTDVIH
-154 SIFLFEKDL
+154 AIFLFEKDL
-163 AVASQLGV
+163 AVASRLGV

-197 LRGKGSAALSGGS
+197 LRGKGAAALVGGAL
-210 FGDADKR
+210 GEADKR
-217 ELAVRAAG
+217 ELAVRAG
-225 LAEQMN
+225 SLAEQMS
-231 VIRHHLE
+231 VIRHHLD
-238 RVKAGLGGSG
+238 RMKDRLGAGV
-248 GAQAP
+248 P
-253 DGADLGAVAA
+253 DGVDLGAVAA
-263 FQRTVASLASGDVS
+263 FQRAVAALAGGDAS
-277 IDAKTYFQQGTDAI
+277 IDAKTYFQRGTDAI
-291 DALYRTHGAL
+291 DALYRVHGTL
-301 AQQLRERLAERAHAE
+301 AQQLRERLAARAHAE
-316 QTKVVAVMALS
+316 QVKVAAILALS
-327 VALVACALYLFVAFA
+327 VVLVACALYLFVAFA
-342 MSTHDDVAQLSGCM
+342 MSTHEDVAQLSDCM

-368 EVRGSDEFA
+368 AVRGGDEFA
-377 FIKDGFNALLDVW
+377 FIKRGFNALLDVW

-422 ETQAASLEET
+422 ETQAASLEQT

-450 SHASSL
+450 SHASTL

-464 ADTSRIV
+464 ADTGRIV
-471 GHAVSLMT
+471 THAVSLMT
-479 KIHDSSNKMAEIV
+479 RIHDSSNRMAEIV
-492 SVIEGIAFQTNI
+492 TVIEGIAFQTNI

-539 AAKDVKA
+539 AAKDVKE

-555 TDGASLF
+555 TDGSSLF
-562 KRADDAIR
+562 QRADDAIR
-570 SVNASIRSVDTV
+570 SVNASIKSVDTV

-631 AEHMGQLVGRFVLA
+631 AEHMGKLVGRFVLA

>member
-1 MSKQLFG
+1 MSKHVFG
-8 PGMRV
+8 PGMRL
-13 MAHLKLPRKLAILAV
+13 MARMKLPRKLVILAA
-28 LFLVPLVAALYA
+28 LFIVPLVAALYA
-40 TLATALHA
+40 TLAVAWHA
-48 YATTQSERDG
+48 YATTQGERDG

-79 ASVLAGNDAMRAKF
+79 ASVLAGNEAMRAKF
-93 DAANATADRFV
+93 DAASASAGRLAA
-104 STLKQQV
+104 TLKQQV
-111 RDTGR
+111 RGTDR
-116 FDVVAPVDALASQY
+116 FDIVTAVDALASEY
-130 ANAATGGLGMPVAAL
+130 GKVAAGGLGTSAAAL
-145 FNSHTEVIH
+145 FGSHTDVIH
-154 SIFLFEKDL
+154 AIFLFEKNL
-163 AVASQLGV
+163 AVASRLGV

-197 LRGKGSAALSGGS
+197 LRGKGAAALVGGAL
-210 FGDADKR
+210 DEADKR
-217 ELAVRAAG
+217 ELAVRAG
-225 LAEQMN
+225 SLAEQMS
-231 VIRHHLE
+231 VIRHHLD
-238 RVKAGLGGSG
+238 RMKDRLGAGV
-248 GAQAP
+248 P
-253 DGADLGAVAA
+253 DGVDLGAVAA
-263 FQRTVASLASGDVS
+263 FQRAAAALAGGDAS
-277 IDAKTYFQQGTDAI
+277 IDAKAYFQRGTDAI
-291 DALYRTHGAL
+291 DALYRVHGTL
-301 AQQLRERLAERAHAE
+301 AQQLRERLAARAHAE
-316 QTKVVAVMALS
+316 QVKVAAILALS
-327 VALVACALYLFVAFA
+327 VVLVACALYLFVAFA
-342 MSTHDDVAQLSGCM
+342 MSTHEDVAQLSDCM

-368 EVRGSDEFA
+368 AVRGGDEFA
-377 FIKDGFNALLDVW
+377 FIKRGFNALLDVW

-422 ETQAASLEET
+422 ETQAASLEQT

-450 SHASSL
+450 SHASTL
-456 SAEASERA
+456 SAAASERA
-464 ADTSRIV
+464 ADTGRIV
-471 GHAVSLMT
+471 THAVSLMT
-479 KIHDSSNKMAEIV
+479 RIHDSSNRMAEIV
-492 SVIEGIAFQTNI
+492 TVIEGIAFQTNI

-539 AAKDVKA
+539 AAKDVKE

-555 TDGASLF
+555 TDGSSLF
-562 KRADDAIR
+562 QRADDAIR
-570 SVNASIRSVDTV
+570 SVNASIKSVDTV

-631 AEHMGQLVGRFVLA
+631 AEHMGKLVGRFVLA

>member
-1 MSKQLFG
+1 MSKHVFG
-8 PGMRV
+8 PGMRL
-13 MAHLKLPRKLAILAV
+13 MARMKLPRKLVILAA
-28 LFLVPLVAALYA
+28 LFIVPLVAALYA
-40 TLATALHA
+40 TLAVAWHA
-48 YATTQSERDG
+48 YATTQGERDG

-79 ASVLAGNDAMRAKF
+79 ASVLAGNEAMRAKF
-93 DAANATADRFV
+93 DAASASAGRLAA
-104 STLKQQV
+104 TLKQQV
-111 RDTGR
+111 RGTDR
-116 FDVVAPVDALASQY
+116 FDIVAAVDALASEY
-130 ANAATGGLGMPVAAL
+130 GKAAAGGLGTSAAAL
-145 FNSHTEVIH
+145 FGSHTDVIH
-154 SIFLFEKDL
+154 AIFLFEKDL
-163 AVASQLGV
+163 AVASRLGV

-185 FVLPGTAETVGV
+185 FVLRGTAETVGV
-197 LRGKGSAALSGGS
+197 LRGKGAAALVGGAL
-210 FGDADKR
+210 GEADKR
-217 ELAVRAAG
+217 ELAVRAG
-225 LAEQMN
+225 SLAEQMS
-231 VIRHHLE
+231 VIRHHLD
-238 RVKAGLGGSG
+238 RMKDRLGAGV
-248 GAQAP
+248 P
-253 DGADLGAVAA
+253 DGVDLGAVAA
-263 FQRTVASLASGDVS
+263 FQRAAAALAGGDAS
-277 IDAKTYFQQGTDAI
+277 IDAKAYFQRGTDAI
-291 DALYRTHGAL
+291 DALYRVHGTL
-301 AQQLRERLAERAHAE
+301 AQQLRERLAARAHAE
-316 QTKVVAVMALS
+316 QVKVAAILALS
-327 VALVACALYLFVAFA
+327 VVLVACALYLFVAFA
-342 MSTHDDVAQLSGCM
+342 MSTHEDVAQLSDCM

-368 EVRGSDEFA
+368 AVRGGDEFA
-377 FIKDGFNALLDVW
+377 FIKRGFNALLDVW

-422 ETQAASLEET
+422 ETQAASLEQT

-450 SHASSL
+450 SHASTL

-464 ADTSRIV
+464 ADTGRIV
-471 GHAVSLMT
+471 THAVSLMT
-479 KIHDSSNKMAEIV
+479 RIHDSSNRMAEIV
-492 SVIEGIAFQTNI
+492 TVIEGIAFQTNI

-539 AAKDVKA
+539 AAKDVKE

-555 TDGASLF
+555 TDGSSLF
-562 KRADDAIR
+562 QRADDAIR
-570 SVNASIRSVDTV
+570 SVNASIKSVDTV

-631 AEHMGQLVGRFVLA
+631 AEHMGKLVGCFVLA

>member
-1 MSKQLFG
+1 MSKHVFG
-8 PGMRV
+8 PGMRL
-13 MAHLKLPRKLAILAV
+13 MARMKLPRKLVILAA
-28 LFLVPLVAALYA
+28 LFIVPLVAALYA
-40 TLATALHA
+40 TLAVAWHA
-48 YATTQSERDG
+48 YATTQGERDG

-79 ASVLAGNDAMRAKF
+79 ASVLAGNEAMRAKF
-93 DAANATADRFV
+93 DAASASAGRLAA
-104 STLKQQV
+104 TLKQQV
-111 RDTGR
+111 RGTDR
-116 FDVVAPVDALASQY
+116 FDIVAAMDALASEY
-130 ANAATGGLGMPVAAL
+130 GKVAAGGLGTSAAAL
-145 FNSHTEVIH
+145 FGSHTDVIH
-154 SIFLFEKDL
+154 AIFLFEKDL
-163 AVASQLGV
+163 AVASRLGV

-197 LRGKGSAALSGGS
+197 LRGKGAAALVGGAL
-210 FGDADKR
+210 GEADKR
-217 ELAVRAAG
+217 ELAVRAG
-225 LAEQMN
+225 SLAEQMS
-231 VIRHHLE
+231 VIRHHLD
-238 RVKAGLGGSG
+238 RMKDRLGAGV
-248 GAQAP
+248 P
-253 DGADLGAVAA
+253 DGVDLGAVAA
-263 FQRTVASLASGDVS
+263 FQRAAAALAGGDAS
-277 IDAKTYFQQGTDAI
+277 IDAKAYFQRGTDAI
-291 DALYRTHGAL
+291 DALYRVHGTL
-301 AQQLRERLAERAHAE
+301 AQQLRERLAARAHAE
-316 QTKVVAVMALS
+316 QVKVAAILALS
-327 VALVACALYLFVAFA
+327 VVLVACALYLFVAFA
-342 MSTHDDVAQLSGCM
+342 MSTHEDVAQLSDCM

-368 EVRGSDEFA
+368 AVRGGDEFA
-377 FIKDGFNALLDVW
+377 FIKRGFNALLDVW

-422 ETQAASLEET
+422 ETQAASLEQT

-450 SHASSL
+450 SHASTL
-456 SAEASERA
+456 SAAASERA
-464 ADTSRIV
+464 ADTGRIV
-471 GHAVSLMT
+471 THAVSLMT
-479 KIHDSSNKMAEIV
+479 RIHDSSNRMAEIV
-492 SVIEGIAFQTNI
+492 TVIEGIAFQTNI

-539 AAKDVKA
+539 AAKDVKE

-555 TDGASLF
+555 TDGSSLF
-562 KRADDAIR
+562 QRADDAIR
-570 SVNASIRSVDTV
+570 SVNASIKSVDTV

-631 AEHMGQLVGRFVLA
+631 AEHMGKLVGRFVLA

>member
-1 MSKQLFG
+1 MSKHVFG
-8 PGMRV
+8 PGMRL
-13 MAHLKLPRKLAILAV
+13 MARMKLPRKLVILAA
-28 LFLVPLVAALYA
+28 LFIVPLVAALYA
-40 TLATALHA
+40 TLAVAWHA
-48 YATTQSERDG
+48 YATTQGERDG

-65 QDLLKAVQVRRGAG
+65 QDLLRAVQVRRGAG
-79 ASVLAGNDAMRAKF
+79 ASVLAGNEAMRAKF
-93 DAANATADRFV
+93 DAASASAGRLAA
-104 STLKQQV
+104 TLKQQV
-111 RDTGR
+111 RGTDR
-116 FDVVAPVDALASQY
+116 FDIVAAMDALASEY
-130 ANAATGGLGMPVAAL
+130 GKVAAGGLGTSAAAL
-145 FNSHTEVIH
+145 FGSHTDVIH
-154 SIFLFEKDL
+154 AIFLFEKDL
-163 AVASQLGV
+163 AVASRLGV

-197 LRGKGSAALSGGS
+197 LRGKGAAALVGGAL
-210 FGDADKR
+210 DEADKR
-217 ELAVRAAG
+217 ELAVRAG
-225 LAEQMN
+225 SLAEQMS
-231 VIRHHLE
+231 VIRHHLD
-238 RVKAGLGGSG
+238 RMKDRLGAGV
-248 GAQAP
+248 P
-253 DGADLGAVAA
+253 DGVDLGAVAA
-263 FQRTVASLASGDVS
+263 FQRAAAALAGGDAS
-277 IDAKTYFQQGTDAI
+277 IDAKAYFQRGTDAI
-291 DALYRTHGAL
+291 DALYRVHGTL
-301 AQQLRERLAERAHAE
+301 AQQLRERLAARAHAE
-316 QTKVVAVMALS
+316 QVKVAAILALS
-327 VALVACALYLFVAFA
+327 VVLVACALYLFVAFA
-342 MSTHDDVAQLSGCM
+342 MSTHEDVAQLSDCM

-368 EVRGSDEFA
+368 AVRGGDEFA
-377 FIKDGFNALLDVW
+377 FIKRGFNALLDVW

-422 ETQAASLEET
+422 ETQAASLEQT

-450 SHASSL
+450 SHASTL

-464 ADTSRIV
+464 ADTGRIV
-471 GHAVSLMT
+471 THAVSLMT
-479 KIHDSSNKMAEIV
+479 RIHDSSNRMAEIV
-492 SVIEGIAFQTNI
+492 TVIEGIAFQTNI

-539 AAKDVKA
+539 AAKDVKE

-555 TDGASLF
+555 TDGSSLF
-562 KRADDAIR
+562 QRADDAIR
-570 SVNASIRSVDTV
+570 SVNASIKSVDTV

-631 AEHMGQLVGRFVLA
+631 AEHMGKLVGCFVLA

>member
-1 MSKQLFG
+1 MSKHVFG
-8 PGMRV
+8 PGMRL
-13 MAHLKLPRKLAILAV
+13 MARMKLPRKLVILAA
-28 LFLVPLVAALYA
+28 LFIVPLVAALYA
-40 TLATALHA
+40 TLAVAWHA
-48 YATTQSERDG
+48 YATTQGERDG

-79 ASVLAGNDAMRAKF
+79 ASVLAGNEAMRAKF
-93 DAANATADRFV
+93 DAASASAGRLAA
-104 STLKQQV
+104 TLKQQV
-111 RDTGR
+111 RGTDR
-116 FDVVAPVDALASQY
+116 FDIVTAVDALASEY
-130 ANAATGGLGMPVAAL
+130 GKVAAGGLGTSAAAL
-145 FNSHTEVIH
+145 FGSHTDVIH
-154 SIFLFEKDL
+154 AIFLFEKDL
-163 AVASQLGV
+163 AVASRLGV

-197 LRGKGSAALSGGS
+197 LRGKGAAALVGGAL
-210 FGDADKR
+210 DEADKR
-217 ELAVRAAG
+217 ELAVRAG
-225 LAEQMN
+225 SLAEQMS
-231 VIRHHLE
+231 VIRHHLD
-238 RVKAGLGGSG
+238 RMKDRLGAGV
-248 GAQAP
+248 P
-253 DGADLGAVAA
+253 DGVDLGAVAA
-263 FQRTVASLASGDVS
+263 FQRAAAALAGGDAS
-277 IDAKTYFQQGTDAI
+277 IDAKAYFQRGTDAI
-291 DALYRTHGAL
+291 DALYRVHGTL
-301 AQQLRERLAERAHAE
+301 AQQLRERLAARAHAE
-316 QTKVVAVMALS
+316 QVKVAAILALS
-327 VALVACALYLFVAFA
+327 VVLVACALYLFVAFA
-342 MSTHDDVAQLSGCM
+342 MSTHEDVAQLSDCM

-368 EVRGSDEFA
+368 AVCGGDEFA
-377 FIKDGFNALLDVW
+377 FIKRGFNALLDVW

-422 ETQAASLEET
+422 ETQAASLEQT

-450 SHASSL
+450 SHASTL
-456 SAEASERA
+456 SAAASERA
-464 ADTSRIV
+464 ADTGRIV
-471 GHAVSLMT
+471 THAVSLMT
-479 KIHDSSNKMAEIV
+479 RIHDSSNRMAEIV
-492 SVIEGIAFQTNI
+492 TVIEGIAFQTNI

-539 AAKDVKA
+539 AAKDVKE

-555 TDGASLF
+555 TDGSSLF
-562 KRADDAIR
+562 QRADDAIR
-570 SVNASIRSVDTV
+570 SVNASIKSVDTV

-631 AEHMGQLVGRFVLA
+631 AEHMGKLVGRFVLA

>member
-1 MSKQLFG
+1 MSKHVFG
-8 PGMRV
+8 PGMRL
-13 MAHLKLPRKLAILAV
+13 MARMKLPRKLVILAA
-28 LFLVPLVAALYA
+28 LFIVPLVAALYA
-40 TLATALHA
+40 TLAVAWHA
-48 YATTQSERDG
+48 YATTQGERDG

-79 ASVLAGNDAMRAKF
+79 ASVLAGNEAMRAKF
-93 DAANATADRFV
+93 DAASASAGRLAA
-104 STLKQQV
+104 TLKQQV
-111 RDTGR
+111 RGTGR
-116 FDVVAPVDALASQY
+116 FDIVAAVDALASEY
-130 ANAATGGLGMPVAAL
+130 GKVAAGGLGTSAAAL
-145 FNSHTEVIH
+145 FGSHTDVIH
-154 SIFLFEKDL
+154 AIFLFEKDL
-163 AVASQLGV
+163 AVASRLGV

-197 LRGKGSAALSGGS
+197 LRGKGAAALVGGAL
-210 FGDADKR
+210 GEADKR
-217 ELAVRAAG
+217 ELAVRAG
-225 LAEQMN
+225 SLAEQMS
-231 VIRHHLE
+231 VIRHHLD
-238 RVKAGLGGSG
+238 RMKDRLGAGV
-248 GAQAP
+248 P
-253 DGADLGAVAA
+253 DGVDLGAVAA
-263 FQRTVASLASGDVS
+263 FQRAAAALAGGDAS
-277 IDAKTYFQQGTDAI
+277 IDAKAYFQRGTDAI
-291 DALYRTHGAL
+291 DALYRVHGTL
-301 AQQLRERLAERAHAE
+301 AQQLRERLAARAHAE
-316 QTKVVAVMALS
+316 QVKVAAILALS
-327 VALVACALYLFVAFA
+327 VVLVACALYLFVAFA
-342 MSTHDDVAQLSGCM
+342 MSTHEDVAQLSDCM

-368 EVRGSDEFA
+368 AVRGGDEFA
-377 FIKDGFNALLDVW
+377 FIKRGFNALLDVW

-422 ETQAASLEET
+422 ETQAASLEQT

-450 SHASSL
+450 SHASTL

-464 ADTSRIV
+464 ADTGRIV
-471 GHAVSLMT
+471 THAVSLMT
-479 KIHDSSNKMAEIV
+479 RIHDSSNRMAEIV
-492 SVIEGIAFQTNI
+492 TVIEGIAFQTNI

-539 AAKDVKA
+539 AAKDVKE

-555 TDGASLF
+555 TDGSSLF
-562 KRADDAIR
+562 QRADDAIR
-570 SVNASIRSVDTV
+570 SVNASIKSVDTV

-631 AEHMGQLVGRFVLA
+631 AEHMGKLVGRFVLA

>member
-1 MSKQLFG
+1 MSKHVFG
-8 PGMRV
+8 PGMRL
-13 MAHLKLPRKLAILAV
+13 MARMKLPRKLVILAA
-28 LFLVPLVAALYA
+28 LFIVPLVAALYA
-40 TLATALHA
+40 TLAVAWHA
-48 YATTQSERDG
+48 YATTQGERDG

-79 ASVLAGNDAMRAKF
+79 ASVLAGNEAMRAKF
-93 DAANATADRFV
+93 DAASASAGRLAA
-104 STLKQQV
+104 TLKQQV
-111 RDTGR
+111 RGTDR
-116 FDVVAPVDALASQY
+116 FDIVAAVDALASEY
-130 ANAATGGLGMPVAAL
+130 GKVAAGGLGTSAAAL
-145 FNSHTEVIH
+145 FGSHTDVIH
-154 SIFLFEKDL
+154 AIFLFEKDL
-163 AVASQLGV
+163 AVASRLGV

-197 LRGKGSAALSGGS
+197 LRGKGAAALVGGAL
-210 FGDADKR
+210 DEADKR
-217 ELAVRAAG
+217 ELAVRAG
-225 LAEQMN
+225 SLAEQMS
-231 VIRHHLE
+231 VIRHHLD
-238 RVKAGLGGSG
+238 RMKDRLGAGV
-248 GAQAP
+248 P
-253 DGADLGAVAA
+253 DGVDLGAVAA
-263 FQRTVASLASGDVS
+263 FQRAAAALAGGDAS
-277 IDAKTYFQQGTDAI
+277 IDAKAYFQRGTDAI
-291 DALYRTHGAL
+291 DALYRVHGTL
-301 AQQLRERLAERAHAE
+301 AQQLRERLAARAHAE
-316 QTKVVAVMALS
+316 QVKVAAILALS
-327 VALVACALYLFVAFA
+327 VVLVACALYLFVAFA
-342 MSTHDDVAQLSGCM
+342 MSTHEDVAQLSDCM

-368 EVRGSDEFA
+368 AVRGGDEFA
-377 FIKDGFNALLDVW
+377 FIKRGFNALLDVW

-422 ETQAASLEET
+422 ETQAASLEQT

-450 SHASSL
+450 SHASTL
-456 SAEASERA
+456 SAAASERT
-464 ADTSRIV
+464 ADTGRIV
-471 GHAVSLMT
+471 THAVSLMT
-479 KIHDSSNKMAEIV
+479 RIHDSSNRMAEIV
-492 SVIEGIAFQTNI
+492 TVIEGIAFQTNI

-539 AAKDVKA
+539 AAKDVKE

-555 TDGASLF
+555 TDGSSLF
-562 KRADDAIR
+562 QRADDAIR
-570 SVNASIRSVDTV
+570 SVNASIKSVDTV

-631 AEHMGQLVGRFVLA
+631 AEHMGKLVGRFVLA

>member
-1 MSKQLFG
+1 MSKHVFG
-8 PGMRV
+8 PGMRL
-13 MAHLKLPRKLAILAV
+13 MARMKLPRKLVILAA
-28 LFLVPLVAALYA
+28 LFIVPLVAALYA
-40 TLATALHA
+40 TLAVAWHA
-48 YATTQSERDG
+48 YATTQGERDG

-79 ASVLAGNDAMRAKF
+79 ASVLAGNEAMRAKF
-93 DAANATADRFV
+93 DAASASAGRLAA
-104 STLKQQV
+104 TLKQQV
-111 RDTGR
+111 RGTDR
-116 FDVVAPVDALASQY
+116 FDIVTAVDALASEY
-130 ANAATGGLGMPVAAL
+130 GKAAAGGLGTSAAAL
-145 FNSHTEVIH
+145 FGSHTDVIH
-154 SIFLFEKDL
+154 AIFLFEKDL
-163 AVASQLGV
+163 AVASRLGV

-197 LRGKGSAALSGGS
+197 LRGKGAAALVGGAL
-210 FGDADKR
+210 DEADKR
-217 ELAVRAAG
+217 ELAVRAG
-225 LAEQMN
+225 SLAEQMS
-231 VIRHHLE
+231 VIRHHLD
-238 RVKAGLGGSG
+238 RMKDRLGAGV
-248 GAQAP
+248 P
-253 DGADLGAVAA
+253 DGVDLGAVAA
-263 FQRTVASLASGDVS
+263 FQRAAAALAGGDAS
-277 IDAKTYFQQGTDAI
+277 IDAKAYFQRGTDAI
-291 DALYRTHGAL
+291 DALYRVHGTL
-301 AQQLRERLAERAHAE
+301 AQQLRERLAARAHAE
-316 QTKVVAVMALS
+316 QVKVAAILALS
-327 VALVACALYLFVAFA
+327 VVLVACALYLFVAFA
-342 MSTHDDVAQLSGCM
+342 MSTHEDVAQLSDCM

-368 EVRGSDEFA
+368 AVRGGDEFA
-377 FIKDGFNALLDVW
+377 FIKRGFNALLDVW

-422 ETQAASLEET
+422 ETQAASLEQT

-450 SHASSL
+450 SHASTL
-456 SAEASERA
+456 SAAASERA
-464 ADTSRIV
+464 ADTGRIV
-471 GHAVSLMT
+471 THAVSLMT
-479 KIHDSSNKMAEIV
+479 RIHDSSNRMAEIV
-492 SVIEGIAFQTNI
+492 TVIEGIAFQTNI

-539 AAKDVKA
+539 AAKDVKE

-555 TDGASLF
+555 TDGSSLF
-562 KRADDAIR
+562 QRADDAIR
-570 SVNASIRSVDTV
+570 SVNASIKSVDTV

-631 AEHMGQLVGRFVLA
+631 AEHMGKLVGRFVLA

>member
-1 MSKQLFG
+1 MSKHVFG
-8 PGMRV
+8 PGMRL
-13 MAHLKLPRKLAILAV
+13 MARMKLPRKLVILAA
-28 LFLVPLVAALYA
+28 LFIVPLVAALYA
-40 TLATALHA
+40 TLAVAWHA
-48 YATTQSERDG
+48 YATTQGERDG

-79 ASVLAGNDAMRAKF
+79 ASVLAGNEAMRAKF
-93 DAANATADRFV
+93 DAASASAGRLAA
-104 STLKQQV
+104 TLKQQV
-111 RDTGR
+111 RGTDR
-116 FDVVAPVDALASQY
+116 FDIVAAVDALASEY
-130 ANAATGGLGMPVAAL
+130 GKVAAGGLGTSAAAL
-145 FNSHTEVIH
+145 FGSHTDVIH
-154 SIFLFEKDL
+154 AIFLFEKDL
-163 AVASQLGV
+163 AVASRLGV

-197 LRGKGSAALSGGS
+197 LRGKGAAALVGGAL
-210 FGDADKR
+210 GEADKR
-217 ELAVRAAG
+217 ELAVRAG
-225 LAEQMN
+225 SLAEQMS
-231 VIRHHLE
+231 VIRHHLD
-238 RVKAGLGGSG
+238 RMKDRLGAGV
-248 GAQAP
+248 P
-253 DGADLGAVAA
+253 DGVDLGAVAA
-263 FQRTVASLASGDVS
+263 FQRTAAALAGGDAS
-277 IDAKTYFQQGTDAI
+277 IDAKTYFQRGTDAI
-291 DALYRTHGAL
+291 DALYRVHGTL
-301 AQQLRERLAERAHAE
+301 AQQLRERLAARAHAE
-316 QTKVVAVMALS
+316 QVKVAAILALS
-327 VALVACALYLFVAFA
+327 VVLVACALYLFVAFA
-342 MSTHDDVAQLSGCM
+342 MSTHEDVAQLSDCM

-368 EVRGSDEFA
+368 AVRGGDEFA
-377 FIKDGFNALLDVW
+377 FIKRGFNALLDVW

-422 ETQAASLEET
+422 ETQAASLEQT

-450 SHASSL
+450 SHASTL

-464 ADTSRIV
+464 ADTGRIV
-471 GHAVSLMT
+471 THAVSLMT
-479 KIHDSSNKMAEIV
+479 RIHDSSNRMAEIV
-492 SVIEGIAFQTNI
+492 TVIEGIAFQTNI

-539 AAKDVKA
+539 AAKDVKE

-555 TDGASLF
+555 TDGSSLF
-562 KRADDAIR
+562 QRADDAIR
-570 SVNASIRSVDTV
+570 SVNASIKSVDTV

-631 AEHMGQLVGRFVLA
+631 AEHMGKLVGRFVLA

>member
-1 MSKQLFG
+1 MSKHVFG
-8 PGMRV
+8 PGMRL
-13 MAHLKLPRKLAILAV
+13 MARMKLPRKLVILAA
-28 LFLVPLVAALYA
+28 LFIVPLVAALYA
-40 TLATALHA
+40 TLAVAWHA
-48 YATTQSERDG
+48 YATTQGERDG

-79 ASVLAGNDAMRAKF
+79 ASVLAGNEAMRAKF
-93 DAANATADRFV
+93 DAASASAGRLAA
-104 STLKQQV
+104 TLKQQV
-111 RDTGR
+111 RGTDR
-116 FDVVAPVDALASQY
+116 FDIVAAVDALASEY
-130 ANAATGGLGMPVAAL
+130 GKAAAGGLGTSAAAL
-145 FNSHTEVIH
+145 FGSHTDVIH
-154 SIFLFEKDL
+154 AIFLFEKDL
-163 AVASQLGV
+163 AVASRLGV

-197 LRGKGSAALSGGS
+197 LRGKGAAALVGGAL
-210 FGDADKR
+210 GEADKR
-217 ELAVRAAG
+217 ELAVRAG
-225 LAEQMN
+225 SLAEQMS
-231 VIRHHLE
+231 VIRHHLD
-238 RVKAGLGGSG
+238 RMKDRLGAGV
-248 GAQAP
+248 P
-253 DGADLGAVAA
+253 DGVDLGAVAA
-263 FQRTVASLASGDVS
+263 FQRAAAALAGGDAS
-277 IDAKTYFQQGTDAI
+277 IDAKAYFQRGTDAI
-291 DALYRTHGAL
+291 DALYRVHGTL
-301 AQQLRERLAERAHAE
+301 AQQLRARLAVRAHAE
-316 QTKVVAVMALS
+316 QVKVAAILALS
-327 VALVACALYLFVAFA
+327 VVLVACALYLFVAFA
-342 MSTHDDVAQLSGCM
+342 MSTHEDVAQLSDCM

-368 EVRGSDEFA
+368 AVRGGDEFA
-377 FIKDGFNALLDVW
+377 FIKRGFNALLDVW

-422 ETQAASLEET
+422 ETQAASLEQT

-450 SHASSL
+450 SHASTL

-464 ADTSRIV
+464 ADTGRIV
-471 GHAVSLMT
+471 THAVSLMT
-479 KIHDSSNKMAEIV
+479 RIHDSSNRMAEIV
-492 SVIEGIAFQTNI
+492 TVIEGIAFQTNI

-539 AAKDVKA
+539 AAKDVKE

-555 TDGASLF
+555 TDGSSLF
-562 KRADDAIR
+562 QRADDAIR
-570 SVNASIRSVDTV
+570 SVNASIKSVDTV

-631 AEHMGQLVGRFVLA
+631 AEHMGKLVGRFVLA

>member
-1 MSKQLFG
+1 MSKHVFG
-8 PGMRV
+8 PGMRL
-13 MAHLKLPRKLAILAV
+13 MARMKLPRKLVILAA
-28 LFLVPLVAALYA
+28 LFIVPLVAALYA
-40 TLATALHA
+40 TLAVAWHA
-48 YATTQSERDG
+48 YATTQGERDG

-79 ASVLAGNDAMRAKF
+79 ASVLAGNEAMRAKF
-93 DAANATADRFV
+93 DAASASAGRLAA
-104 STLKQQV
+104 TLKQQV
-111 RDTGR
+111 RGTDR
-116 FDVVAPVDALASQY
+116 FDIVTAVDALASEY
-130 ANAATGGLGMPVAAL
+130 GKVAAGGLGTSAAAL
-145 FNSHTEVIH
+145 FGSHTDVIH
-154 SIFLFEKDL
+154 AIFLFEKDL
-163 AVASQLGV
+163 AVASRLGV

-197 LRGKGSAALSGGS
+197 LRGKGAAALVGGAL
-210 FGDADKR
+210 DEADKR
-217 ELAVRAAG
+217 ELAVRAG
-225 LAEQMN
+225 SLAEQMS
-231 VIRHHLE
+231 VIRHHLD
-238 RVKAGLGGSG
+238 RMKDRLGAGV
-248 GAQAP
+248 P
-253 DGADLGAVAA
+253 DGVDLGAVAA
-263 FQRTVASLASGDVS
+263 FQRAAAALAGGDAS
-277 IDAKTYFQQGTDAI
+277 IDAKAYFQRGTDAI
-291 DALYRTHGAL
+291 DALYRVHGTL
-301 AQQLRERLAERAHAE
+301 AQQLRERLAARAHAE
-316 QTKVVAVMALS
+316 QVKVAAILALS
-327 VALVACALYLFVAFA
+327 VVLVACALYLFVAFA
-342 MSTHDDVAQLSGCM
+342 MSTHEDVAQLSDCM

-368 EVRGSDEFA
+368 AVRGGDEFA
-377 FIKDGFNALLDVW
+377 FIKRGFNALLDVW

-422 ETQAASLEET
+422 ETQAASLEQT

-450 SHASSL
+450 SHASTL
-456 SAEASERA
+456 SAAASERA
-464 ADTSRIV
+464 ADTGRIV
-471 GHAVSLMT
+471 THAVSLMT
-479 KIHDSSNKMAEIV
+479 RIHDSSNRMAEIV
-492 SVIEGIAFQTNI
+492 TVIEGIAFQTNI

-539 AAKDVKA
+539 AAKDVKE

-555 TDGASLF
+555 TDGSSLF
-562 KRADDAIR
+562 QRADDAIR
-570 SVNASIRSVDTV
+570 SVNASIKSVDTV

-631 AEHMGQLVGRFVLA
+631 AEHMGKLVGRFVLA

>member
-1 MSKQLFG
+1 MSKHVFG
-8 PGMRV
+8 PGMRL
-13 MAHLKLPRKLAILAV
+13 MARMKLPRKLVILAA
-28 LFLVPLVAALYA
+28 LFIVPLVAALYA
-40 TLATALHA
+40 TLAVAWHA
-48 YATTQSERDG
+48 YATTQGERDG

-79 ASVLAGNDAMRAKF
+79 ASVLAGNEAMRAKF
-93 DAANATADRFV
+93 DAASASAGRLAA
-104 STLKQQV
+104 TLKQQV
-111 RDTGR
+111 RGTDR
-116 FDVVAPVDALASQY
+116 FDIVAAVDALASEY
-130 ANAATGGLGMPVAAL
+130 GKVAAGGLGTSAAAL
-145 FNSHTEVIH
+145 FGSHTDVIH
-154 SIFLFEKDL
+154 AIFLFEKDL
-163 AVASQLGV
+163 AVASRLGV

-197 LRGKGSAALSGGS
+197 LRGKGAAALVGGAL
-210 FGDADKR
+210 GEADKR
-217 ELAVRAAG
+217 ELAVRAG
-225 LAEQMN
+225 SLAEQMS
-231 VIRHHLE
+231 VIRHHLD
-238 RVKAGLGGSG
+238 RMKDRLGAGV
-248 GAQAP
+248 P
-253 DGADLGAVAA
+253 DGVDLGAVAA
-263 FQRTVASLASGDVS
+263 FQRAAAALAGGDAS
-277 IDAKTYFQQGTDAI
+277 IDAKAYFQRGTDAI
-291 DALYRTHGAL
+291 DALYRVHGTL
-301 AQQLRERLAERAHAE
+301 AQQLRERLAARAHAE
-316 QTKVVAVMALS
+316 QVKVAAILALS
-327 VALVACALYLFVAFA
+327 VVLVACALYLFVAFA
-342 MSTHDDVAQLSGCM
+342 MSTHEDVAQLSDCM

-368 EVRGSDEFA
+368 AVRGGDEFA
-377 FIKDGFNALLDVW
+377 FIKRGFNALLDVW

-422 ETQAASLEET
+422 ETQAASLEQT

-450 SHASSL
+450 SHASTL
-456 SAEASERA
+456 SAAASERA
-464 ADTSRIV
+464 ADTGRIV
-471 GHAVSLMT
+471 THAVSLMT
-479 KIHDSSNKMAEIV
+479 RIHDSSNRMAEIV
-492 SVIEGIAFQTNI
+492 TVIEGIAFQTNI

-539 AAKDVKA
+539 AAKDVKE

-555 TDGASLF
+555 TDGSSLF
-562 KRADDAIR
+562 QRADDAIR
-570 SVNASIRSVDTV
+570 SVNASIKSVDTV

-631 AEHMGQLVGRFVLA
+631 AEHMGKLVGRFVLA

>member
-1 MSKQLFG
+1 MSKHVFG
-8 PGMRV
+8 PGMRL
-13 MAHLKLPRKLAILAV
+13 MARMKLPRKLVILAA
-28 LFLVPLVAALYA
+28 LFIVPLVAALYA
-40 TLATALHA
+40 TLAVAWHA
-48 YATTQSERDG
+48 YATTQGERDG

-79 ASVLAGNDAMRAKF
+79 ASVLAGNEAMRAKF
-93 DAANATADRFV
+93 DAASANAGRLAA
-104 STLKQQV
+104 TLKQQV
-111 RDTGR
+111 RGTDR
-116 FDVVAPVDALASQY
+116 FDIVAAVDALASEY
-130 ANAATGGLGMPVAAL
+130 GKVAAGGLGTSAAAL
-145 FNSHTEVIH
+145 FGSHTDVIH
-154 SIFLFEKDL
+154 AIFLFEKDL
-163 AVASQLGV
+163 AVASRLGV

-197 LRGKGSAALSGGS
+197 LRGKGAAALVGGAL
-210 FGDADKR
+210 GEADKR
-217 ELAVRAAG
+217 ELAVRAG
-225 LAEQMN
+225 SLAEQMS
-231 VIRHHLE
+231 VIRHHLD
-238 RVKAGLGGSG
+238 RMKDRLGAGV
-248 GAQAP
+248 P
-253 DGADLGAVAA
+253 DGVDLGAVAA
-263 FQRTVASLASGDVS
+263 FQRAAAALAGGDAS
-277 IDAKTYFQQGTDAI
+277 IDAKTYFQRGTDAI
-291 DALYRTHGAL
+291 DALYRVHGTL
-301 AQQLRERLAERAHAE
+301 AQQLRERLAVRAHAE
-316 QTKVVAVMALS
+316 QVKVAAILALS
-327 VALVACALYLFVAFA
+327 VVLVACALYLFVAFA
-342 MSTHDDVAQLSGCM
+342 MSTHEDVAQLSDCM

-368 EVRGSDEFA
+368 AVRGGDEFA
-377 FIKDGFNALLDVW
+377 FIKRGFNALLDVW

-422 ETQAASLEET
+422 ETQAASLEQT

-450 SHASSL
+450 SHASTL

-464 ADTSRIV
+464 ADTGRIV
-471 GHAVSLMT
+471 THAVSLMT
-479 KIHDSSNKMAEIV
+479 RIHDSSNRMAEIV
-492 SVIEGIAFQTNI
+492 TVIEGIAFQTNI

-539 AAKDVKA
+539 AAKDVKE

-555 TDGASLF
+555 TDGSSLF
-562 KRADDAIR
+562 QRADDAIR
-570 SVNASIRSVDTV
+570 SVNASIKSVDTV

-631 AEHMGQLVGRFVLA
+631 AEHMGKLVGRFVLA

>member
-1 MSKQLFG
+1 MSKHVFG
-8 PGMRV
+8 PGMRL
-13 MAHLKLPRKLAILAV
+13 MARMKLPRKLVILAA
-28 LFLVPLVAALYA
+28 LFIVPLVAALYA
-40 TLATALHA
+40 TLAVAWHA
-48 YATTQSERDG
+48 YATTQGERDG

-79 ASVLAGNDAMRAKF
+79 ASVLAGNEAMRAKF
-93 DAANATADRFV
+93 DAASASAGRLAA
-104 STLKQQV
+104 TLKQQV
-111 RDTGR
+111 RGTDR
-116 FDVVAPVDALASQY
+116 FDIVTAVDALASEY
-130 ANAATGGLGMPVAAL
+130 GKVAAGGLGTSAAAL
-145 FNSHTEVIH
+145 FGSHTDVIH
-154 SIFLFEKDL
+154 AIFLFEKDL
-163 AVASQLGV
+163 AVASRLGV

-197 LRGKGSAALSGGS
+197 LRGKGAAALVGGAL
-210 FGDADKR
+210 DEADKR
-217 ELAVRAAG
+217 ELAVRAG
-225 LAEQMN
+225 SLAEQMS
-231 VIRHHLE
+231 VIRHHLD
-238 RVKAGLGGSG
+238 RMKDRLGAGV
-248 GAQAP
+248 P
-253 DGADLGAVAA
+253 DGVDLGAVAA
-263 FQRTVASLASGDVS
+263 FQRAAAALAGGDAS
-277 IDAKTYFQQGTDAI
+277 IDAKAYFQRGTDAI
-291 DALYRTHGAL
+291 DALYRVHGTL
-301 AQQLRERLAERAHAE
+301 AQQLRERLAARAHAE
-316 QTKVVAVMALS
+316 QVKVAAILALS
-327 VALVACALYLFVAFA
+327 VVLVACALYLFVAFA
-342 MSTHDDVAQLSGCM
+342 MSTHEDVAQLSDCM

-368 EVRGSDEFA
+368 AVRGGDEFA
-377 FIKDGFNALLDVW
+377 FIKRGFNALLDVW

-422 ETQAASLEET
+422 ETQAASLEQT

-450 SHASSL
+450 SHASTL

-464 ADTSRIV
+464 ADTGRIV
-471 GHAVSLMT
+471 THAVSLMT
-479 KIHDSSNKMAEIV
+479 RIHDSSNRMAEIV
-492 SVIEGIAFQTNI
+492 TVIEGIAFQTNI

-539 AAKDVKA
+539 AAKDVKE

-555 TDGASLF
+555 TDGSSLF
-562 KRADDAIR
+562 QRADDAIR
-570 SVNASIRSVDTV
+570 SVNASIKSVDTV

-631 AEHMGQLVGRFVLA
+631 AEHMGKLVGRFVLA

>member
-1 MSKQLFG
+1 MSKHVFG
-8 PGMRV
+8 PGMRL
-13 MAHLKLPRKLAILAV
+13 MARMKLPRKLVILAA
-28 LFLVPLVAALYA
+28 LFIVPLVAALYA
-40 TLATALHA
+40 TLAVAWHA
-48 YATTQSERDG
+48 YATTQGERDG

-79 ASVLAGNDAMRAKF
+79 ASVLAGNEAMRAKF
-93 DAANATADRFV
+93 DAASASAGRLAA
-104 STLKQQV
+104 TLKQQV
-111 RDTGR
+111 RGTDR
-116 FDVVAPVDALASQY
+116 FDIVAAMDALASEY
-130 ANAATGGLGMPVAAL
+130 GKAAAGGLGTSAAAL
-145 FNSHTEVIH
+145 FGSHTDVIH
-154 SIFLFEKDL
+154 AIFLFEKDL
-163 AVASQLGV
+163 AVASRLGV

-197 LRGKGSAALSGGS
+197 LRGKGAAALVGGAL
-210 FGDADKR
+210 DEADKR
-217 ELAVRAAG
+217 ELAVRAG
-225 LAEQMN
+225 SLAEQMS
-231 VIRHHLE
+231 VIRHHLD
-238 RVKAGLGGSG
+238 RMKDRLGAGV
-248 GAQAP
+248 P
-253 DGADLGAVAA
+253 DGVDLGAVAA
-263 FQRTVASLASGDVS
+263 FQRAAAALAGGDAS
-277 IDAKTYFQQGTDAI
+277 IDAKAYFQRGTDAI
-291 DALYRTHGAL
+291 DALYRVHGTL
-301 AQQLRERLAERAHAE
+301 AQQLRERLAARAHAE
-316 QTKVVAVMALS
+316 QVKVAAILALS
-327 VALVACALYLFVAFA
+327 VVLVACALYLFVAFA
-342 MSTHDDVAQLSGCM
+342 MSTHEDVAQLSDCM

-368 EVRGSDEFA
+368 AVRGGDEFA
-377 FIKDGFNALLDVW
+377 FIKRGFNALLDVW

-422 ETQAASLEET
+422 ETQAASLEQT

-450 SHASSL
+450 SHASTL

-464 ADTSRIV
+464 ADTGRIV
-471 GHAVSLMT
+471 THAVSLMT
-479 KIHDSSNKMAEIV
+479 RIHDSSNRMAEIV
-492 SVIEGIAFQTNI
+492 TVIEGIAFQTNI

-539 AAKDVKA
+539 AAKDVKE

-555 TDGASLF
+555 TDGSSLF
-562 KRADDAIR
+562 QRADDAIR
-570 SVNASIRSVDTV
+570 SVNASIKSVDTV

-631 AEHMGQLVGRFVLA
+631 AEHMGKLVGRFVLA

>member
-1 MSKQLFG
+1 MSKHVFG
-8 PGMRV
+8 PGMRL
-13 MAHLKLPRKLAILAV
+13 MARMKLPRKLVILAA
-28 LFLVPLVAALYA
+28 LFIVPLVAALYA
-40 TLATALHA
+40 TLAVAWHA
-48 YATTQSERDG
+48 YATTQGERDG

-79 ASVLAGNDAMRAKF
+79 ASVLAGNEAMRAKF
-93 DAANATADRFV
+93 DAASASAGRLAA
-104 STLKQQV
+104 TLKQQV
-111 RDTGR
+111 RGTDR
-116 FDVVAPVDALASQY
+116 FDIVAAMDALASEY
-130 ANAATGGLGMPVAAL
+130 GKVAAGGLGTSAAAL
-145 FNSHTEVIH
+145 FGSHTDVIH
-154 SIFLFEKDL
+154 AIFLFEKDL
-163 AVASQLGV
+163 AVASRLGV

-197 LRGKGSAALSGGS
+197 LRGKGAAALVGGAL
-210 FGDADKR
+210 GEADKR
-217 ELAVRAAG
+217 ELAVRAG
-225 LAEQMN
+225 SLAEQMS
-231 VIRHHLE
+231 VIRHHLD
-238 RVKAGLGGSG
+238 RMKDRLGAGV
-248 GAQAP
+248 P
-253 DGADLGAVAA
+253 DGVDLGAVAA
-263 FQRTVASLASGDVS
+263 FQRAAAALAGGDAS
-277 IDAKTYFQQGTDAI
+277 IDAKAYFQRGTDAI
-291 DALYRTHGAL
+291 DALYRVHGTL
-301 AQQLRERLAERAHAE
+301 AQQLRERLAARAHAE
-316 QTKVVAVMALS
+316 QVKVAAILALS
-327 VALVACALYLFVAFA
+327 VVLVACALYLFVAFA
-342 MSTHDDVAQLSGCM
+342 MSTHEDVAQLSDCM

-368 EVRGSDEFA
+368 AVRGGDEFA
-377 FIKDGFNALLDVW
+377 FIKRGFNALLDVW

-422 ETQAASLEET
+422 ETQAASLEQT
-432 AASMEELTSTVRH
+432 AASMEELTSTVHH

-450 SHASSL
+450 SHASTL

-464 ADTSRIV
+464 ADTGRIV
-471 GHAVSLMT
+471 THAVSLMT
-479 KIHDSSNKMAEIV
+479 RIHDSSNRMAEIV
-492 SVIEGIAFQTNI
+492 TVIEGIAFQTNI

-539 AAKDVKA
+539 AAKDVKE

-555 TDGASLF
+555 TDGSSLF
-562 KRADDAIR
+562 QRADDAIR
-570 SVNASIRSVDTV
+570 SVNASIKSVDTV

-631 AEHMGQLVGRFVLA
+631 AEHMGKLVGRFVLA